1 MKLSE
6 VKGERVFD
14 VIADLVDP
22 IVAIASSEDVQ
33 GAFKKADGDNVKKM
47 TAVLPV
53 VLKNHRADIVKVI
66 CAVNG
71 EDPEEYME
79 GITLMRLLKDANEL
93 ASDKELLDFFS

>member
-22 IVAIASSEDVQ
+22 IVSIASSEDVQ

-53 VLKNHRADIVKVI
+53 ALKNHRADIVKVI

-71 EDPEEYME
+71 EDPKEYME

-93 ASDKELLDFFS
+93 ASDRELLDFFS